1 MYIILHDPDFR
12 CKFDEDDFNPDHLT
26 YNARIYYDK
35 ADKVY
40 YSDKPNEVDV
50 NQMVRLK

>member
-1 MYIILHDPDFR
+1 MHIVLHSADFLAVPDFEN
-12 CKFDEDDFNPDHLT
+12 FSPQHLT

-50 NQMVRLK
+50 NQMLRVK

>member
-1 MYIILHDPDFR
+1 MYIILKQADFLSDPDI
-12 CKFDEDDFNPDHLT
+12 DDFTPDHLT